1 MGPHRHRRVPAWGRI
16 RLTQEVATRRP
27 GSGSRPGSRASLHG
41 VGSKGSKPR
50 KPRRSQHLP
59 KVGTATENQR
69 ALHEERAAVFDNVGL
84 GGVETWTKV
93 ALAVLAVLILVVG
106 VVAFIALD

>member
-1 MGPHRHRRVPAWGRI
+1 M
-16 RLTQEVATRRP
+16 
-27 GSGSRPGSRASLHG
+27 
-41 VGSKGSKPR
+41 GSKGD
-50 KPRRSQHLP
+50 KPRRPRRSRHLP
-59 KVGTATENQR
+59 KVGTATENER